1 MMRSAFSRSV
11 LMVALVGVG
20 VSACAFGHYTRS
32 GFFEYNDVL
41 RARATRIE
49 ALLARCTPGPT
60 VTPSQ
65 ASAAASASA
74 AVAAAATNL
83 VNADGDYYVE
93 YPEAKAQWDPYFDAQ
108 LQAYDAAVACGLTRP
123 NAIDPGGW
131 SATWDDISS

>member
-1 MMRSAFSRSV
+1 MMMSANFRRA
-11 LMVALVGVG
+11 LAVALVGAG
-20 VSACAFGHYTRS
+20 VSACAFGYYTRS

-41 RARATRIE
+41 RARAARIE

-60 VTPSQ
+60 VNPSQ

-83 VNADGDYYVE
+83 VDTPGEYRVQ
-93 YPEAKAQWDPYFDAQ
+93 YPEAKAQWDPFFDAQ
-108 LQAYDAAVACGLTRP
+108 MQAYNAAVACGLASP